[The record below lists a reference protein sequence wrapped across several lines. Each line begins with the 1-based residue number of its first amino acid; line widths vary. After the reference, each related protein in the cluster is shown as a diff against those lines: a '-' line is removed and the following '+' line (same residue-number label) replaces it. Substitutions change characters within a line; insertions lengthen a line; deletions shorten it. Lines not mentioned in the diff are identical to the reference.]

1 MLNII
6 LWTLLGIL
14 SGFFISELLD
24 FYYYRIFNTHISN
37 SLIFN
42 IIIFITILSFIRGY
56 TGNDL
61 YTNITLFNI
70 SNDDFTE

>member
-1 MLNII
+1 MFNII

-61 YTNITLFNI
+61 YININKLLF
-70 SNDDFTE
+70 

>member
-1 MLNII
+1 MFNII